1 MLFPIGFPSSSPH
14 RLPTPTHVIARK
26 GTGGPSVTFVVSTCR
41 IYDDCP
47 YLFPTLLRRLP
58 TRPSRRRNRCVSPL
72 PQAHSFPTV
81 WGRRDSGSFS
91 YGPTFP
97 FSPARVAAFAL
108 GFPSS
113 LPDLGEEGFGRNRS
127 ACALPSSSLF
137 RPLLADATM
146 LSAFA
151 ARSFQI
157 AAGFPAGRIVS
168 PPVVASSGRLDI
180 IDPLSVGCGP
190 GKD

>member
-1 MLFPIGFPSSSPH
+1 MLSLGKEPKVPASPSSY
-14 RLPTPTHVIARK
+14 RR
-26 GTGGPSVTFVVSTCR
+26 VVSMTTAPISSLR
-41 IYDDCP
+41 FFAA
-47 YLFPTLLRRLP
+47 FPRAP
-58 TRPSRRRNRCVSPL
+58 CVAATVASPPPL

-81 WGRRDSGSFS
+81 WGRRDSGSFAC
-91 YGPTFP
+91 GPTFP

-113 LPDLGEEGFGRNRS
+113 LSDLGEEGFGRNRD
-127 ACALPSSSLF
+127 ACAQPSSSLF
-137 RPLLADATM
+137 RPLLADVTM

-168 PPVVASSGRLDI
+168 PVVASSGRLDI